1 MGIAK
6 KIKNEAD
13 YNKIMT
19 QIDELM
25 GKGSGRVSKKE
36 LAEIRSLALK
46 AQQYEQQKYVIEPP
60 TTLAGIIELK
70 MYERKLKQK
79 DLARELNVS
88 TAKLSLI
95 LSGKQ
100 RPDVDFLKAVH
111 QQLGV
116 NGDFLLSVV

>member
-1 MGIAK
+1 MGASK
-6 KIKNEAD
+6 KIKTKDD
-13 YNKIMT
+13 YHEVMAR
-19 QIDELM
+19 IDELM
-25 GKGSGRVSKKE
+25 AKGSSRVSKKE
-36 LAEIRSLALK
+36 LAEIRSLAMK

-79 DLARELNVS
+79 DLAKELNVS

-100 RPDVDFLKAVH
+100 KPDVDFLKAVH
-111 QQLGV
+111 QRLGV
-116 NGDFLLSVV
+116 NGDFLLKVV